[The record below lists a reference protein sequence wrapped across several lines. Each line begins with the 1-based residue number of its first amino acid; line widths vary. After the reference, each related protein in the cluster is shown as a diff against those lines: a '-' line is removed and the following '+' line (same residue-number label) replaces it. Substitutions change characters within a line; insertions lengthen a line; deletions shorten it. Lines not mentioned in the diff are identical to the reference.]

1 MKTFTEIKEAIK
13 LCLNS
18 YDYCKKCPY
27 YVKDIEVCT
36 RDLVSDINDIIDEY
50 ERLKNENNK

>member
-50 ERLKNENNK
+50 ERLKNEK